1 MNAQS
6 GAEAG
11 RSGRR
16 VTPWEETVD
25 VFDQIPYGLF
35 TVNRSGAVLAVNS
48 AARSLL
54 LARKRGPSRKL
65 LTCCD
70 LVCRQVVDPS
80 SDEAPACLTEEALE
94 AGGPLEE
101 VQVDLPPGGPSEL
114 AWVTVSPLGGDAGAI
129 FHVRAD
135 DSEATRSLGAPAA
148 ASRLRVF
155 AFGRTRV
162 ESSAAGSI
170 GGEWI
175 EQRPGQVLK
184 YLICARGRVVAAE
197 EIAQA
202 LWPETDARAL
212 SSVRYFVHALRTRL
226 EPTRGPRTP
235 SSFIESRRGG
245 YSLNTQRVWVDATE
259 FEELVATGLAALA
272 AGERE
277 TALHRLEPATNLYRG
292 DFLADEPYADWAL
305 AERDRFQEL
314 AGRALRAL
322 IELRLAADDLE
333 GAARHARRL
342 ADTEP
347 YDNDAQRR
355 HIELSLRRGR
365 RTEAVRRYKL
375 FQQRLQRN
383 FDVEPDFTLAELSEG
398 EPEPGLFVGRRE

>member
-1 MNAQS
+1 MSAQS

-11 RSGRR
+11 RPGRR
-16 VTPWEETVD
+16 GTPWEETVD
-25 VFDQIPYGLF
+25 VFDRIPYGLF
-35 TVNRSGAVLAVNS
+35 TVNRSGAVLAVNP
-48 AARSLL
+48 AGRKLL
-54 LARKRGPSRKL
+54 VGPTTGPSRDL

-70 LVCRQVVDPS
+70 LVCRRLVDPGT
-80 SDEAPACLTEEALE
+80 DAHTCLTEEAIDVG
-94 AGGPLEE
+94 APLEE
-101 VQVDLPPGGPSEL
+101 VQFELPTGGPSDL
-114 AWVTVSPLGGDAGAI
+114 AWVTVSPLGGGAGAI
-129 FHVRAD
+129 FHLRAD
-135 DSEATRSLGAPAA
+135 DSQAPRSLGAPAA
-148 ASRLRVF
+148 ATRLRVF

-162 ESSAAGSI
+162 ESSDAGSI

-184 YLICARGRVVAAE
+184 YLICAQGRVVAAE

-202 LWPETDARAL
+202 LWPEADARAL
-212 SSVRYFVHALRTRL
+212 SSVRYFVHTLRTRL
-226 EPTRGPRTP
+226 EPTRGHRAP

-259 FEELVATGLAALA
+259 FEQLVASGLAALV
-272 AGERE
+272 AGDRDA
-277 TALHRLEPATNLYRG
+277 ALHRLEPAANLYRG
-292 DFLADEPYADWAL
+292 DFLADEPYTEWAL
-305 AERDRFQEL
+305 AERGRFQEL

-365 RTEAVRRYKL
+365 RTEAVRRFKL

-383 FDVEPDFTLAELSEG
+383 FDVEPDFTLAELVVA
-398 EPEPGLFVGRRE
+398 EPGPNRESS

>member
-1 MNAQS
+1 MHS

-11 RSGRR
+11 RSGRPER
-16 VTPWEETVD
+16 RWEETVD
-25 VFDQIPYGLF
+25 VFDRLPYGLF
-35 TVNRSGAVLAVNS
+35 TVNRSGAVLAVNP
-48 AARSLL
+48 AGRRLL
-54 LARKRGPSRKL
+54 LGRKSGPSQEP
-65 LTCCD
+65 LTCCE
-70 LVCRQVVDPS
+70 LVCRRVVDLGP
-80 SDEAPACLTEEALE
+80 EAPACLTEQAVE
-94 AGGPLEE
+94 AGAPLDE
-101 VQVDLPPGGPSEL
+101 VRVELPTGAPSNL
-114 AWVTVSPLGGDAGAI
+114 AWVTVSPLGEDAGAI
-129 FHVRAD
+129 FHLRAD
-135 DSEATRSLGAPAA
+135 ASEATQSLSAPGAAT
-148 ASRLRVF
+148 RLRVF

-162 ESSAAGSI
+162 ESSDAGSI
-170 GGEWI
+170 GGQWI

-184 YLICARGRVVAAE
+184 YLVCARGRVVAAE

-212 SSVRYFVHALRTRL
+212 SSVRYFVHALRSRL
-226 EPTRGPRTP
+226 EPTRGPRAP

-259 FEELVATGLAALA
+259 FEQLVATGLAALA
-272 AGERE
+272 AGDRD

-322 IELRLAADDLE
+322 IELRLAAEDLE

-383 FDVEPDFTLAELSEG
+383 FGDDPDFTLAELADG
-398 EPEPGLFVGRRE
+398 EDGPDRGPS

>member
-1 MNAQS
+1 M
-6 GAEAG
+6 
-11 RSGRR
+11 
-16 VTPWEETVD
+16 
-25 VFDQIPYGLF
+25 
-35 TVNRSGAVLAVNS
+35 
-48 AARSLL
+48 
-54 LARKRGPSRKL
+54 
-65 LTCCD
+65 
-70 LVCRQVVDPS
+70 
-80 SDEAPACLTEEALE
+80 
-94 AGGPLEE
+94 
-101 VQVDLPPGGPSEL
+101 
-114 AWVTVSPLGGDAGAI
+114 
-129 FHVRAD
+129 
-135 DSEATRSLGAPAA
+135 
-148 ASRLRVF
+148 
-155 AFGRTRV
+155 
-162 ESSAAGSI
+162 
-170 GGEWI
+170 
-175 EQRPGQVLK
+175 
-184 YLICARGRVVAAE
+184 
-197 EIAQA
+197 
-202 LWPETDARAL
+202 
-212 SSVRYFVHALRTRL
+212 RYFVHALRTRL
-226 EPTRGPRTP
+226 EPTRGSRVP

-292 DFLADEPYADWAL
+292 DFLADEPYAEWAL

-322 IELRLAADDLE
+322 IELRLAVDDLE

-375 FQQRLQRN
+375 FQQRLHRN

-398 EPEPGLFVGRRE
+398 DPNQGSS

>member
-1 MNAQS
+1 MNDLNAQS

-48 AARSLL
+48 AGRNLL
-54 LARKRGPSRKL
+54 LAQRHGPSRKL

-70 LVCRQVVDPS
+70 LVCGQLVGPD
-80 SDEAPACLTEEALE
+80 SDDAPPCLTQEALE

-101 VQVDLPPGGPSEL
+101 VQVDLPPGGPAEL
-114 AWVTVSPLGGDAGAI
+114 AWVTVAPLGGDAGAI

-135 DSEATRSLGAPAA
+135 DSEETHSLGARAA
-148 ASRLRVF
+148 AGRLRVF

-175 EQRPGQVLK
+175 EQRPGQLLK

-272 AGERE
+272 AGERD

-292 DFLADEPYADWAL
+292 DFLADEPYAEWAL
-305 AERDRFQEL
+305 SERDRFQEL

-333 GAARHARRL
+333 SAARHARRL

-383 FDVEPDFTLAELSEG
+383 FDIEPDFTLAELSEG
-398 EPEPGLFVGRRE
+398 DPRRDSP

>member
-1 MNAQS
+1 MNS
-6 GAEAG
+6 AG
-11 RSGRR
+11 RG
-16 VTPWEETVD
+16 
-25 VFDQIPYGLF
+25 
-35 TVNRSGAVLAVNS
+35 
-48 AARSLL
+48 LL
-54 LARKRGPSRKL
+54 LAQKRGPSRKL

-70 LVCRQVVDPS
+70 LVCRQIVRPRF
-80 SDEAPACLTEEALE
+80 DETPACLTRGALA

-101 VQVDLPPGGPSEL
+101 VQVNLPPHSPAEL
-114 AWVTVSPLGGDAGAI
+114 AWVTVSLLGGDAGAI

-135 DSEATRSLGAPAA
+135 DSEATQSVGAPVAA
-148 ASRLRVF
+148 GRLRVF

-184 YLICARGRVVAAE
+184 YLICSRGRRRGRQ
-197 EIAQA
+197 IAQA

-212 SSVRYFVHALRTRL
+212 SSVRYCTRSALSL
-226 EPTRGPRTP
+226 EPTRAR
-235 SSFIESRRGG
+235 ESRRASSSPGAAD
-245 YSLNTQRVWVDATE
+245 SLNTQRVWVDATE
-259 FEELVATGLAALA
+259 FEELVATASRALA

-292 DFLADEPYADWAL
+292 DFLADEPYAEWAL

-314 AGRALRAL
+314 AGRVLRAL
-322 IELRLAADDLE
+322 IELRLAVDDLE

-355 HIELSLRRGR
+355 HIELSLRRSR
-365 RTEAVRRYKL
+365 RTEAVRRASSSSSGCSGTSTSNPISPRGA
-375 FQQRLQRN
+375 QRGR
-383 FDVEPDFTLAELSEG
+383 
-398 EPEPGLFVGRRE
+398 PEPGFFVRLSRATSAPRPEGDPRGPVNFDRLENAHSR